1 MFFIQVAAM
10 VESQSDKFVTK
21 SESCYKDETVTFPME
36 FVMKLETE
44 EEKKFPEVKL
54 QLLRVY

>member
-1 MFFIQVAAM
+1 
-10 VESQSDKFVTK
+10 
-21 SESCYKDETVTFPME
+21 ME

-54 QLLRVY
+54 QLLRVYW